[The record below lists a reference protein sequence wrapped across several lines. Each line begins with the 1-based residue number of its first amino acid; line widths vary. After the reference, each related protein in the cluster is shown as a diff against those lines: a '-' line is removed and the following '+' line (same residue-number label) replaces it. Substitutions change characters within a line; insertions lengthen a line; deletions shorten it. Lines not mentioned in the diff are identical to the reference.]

1 MSETSPNNEPS
12 HSQAHPPAGSL
23 SSDQRAAYWSRNI
36 RLLVSLLLIWSVASF
51 GCGILLRDWLDQW
64 VMPGSSFPV
73 GFWFAQQGSIIIFVV
88 LVFIYARR
96 MNGLDR
102 EFGVAEDED

>member
-1 MSETSPNNEPS
+1 MNE
-12 HSQAHPPAGSL
+12 QQRGS
-23 SSDQRAAYWSRNI
+23 AYWKAN
-36 RLLVSLLLIWSVASF
+36 LKLVAWCLGVWFIVSYLF
-51 GCGILLRDWLDQW
+51 GIILVEQLNAFSIGGYQL
-64 VMPGSSFPV
+64 